1 MGAQFWWFYD
11 VIVAAAVLVCMF
23 ITIKKGIMKAAVAF
37 VGYALALAIA
47 FSLSS
52 SVSESLYSKTVR
64 TSNVKK
70 LNQNLSDADFI
81 GDLSRY
87 IENLG
92 YDVYLDR
99 SQVER
104 IFFSGEEIE
113 EKLYNYINNINARK
127 ADEESAFYN
136 KLHEGYATIINS
148 YISKQLS
155 EYSAEYA
162 SEAIRANPKQFLNL
176 IPLIQDSD
184 NMKPATEFIV
194 DTYLEKPYLSQ
205 VKLIVL
211 IVMLIF
217 FVIITI
223 FIETAAGRNSHME
236 PSLVTHVISGIIG
249 VFKAFVIVVMI
260 AVAIRLSVVMG
271 SDKMLFFNH
280 DAIDRTWV
288 FKYFYNFIKDM

>member
-136 KLHEGYATIINS
+136 KLHEGYAAIINS